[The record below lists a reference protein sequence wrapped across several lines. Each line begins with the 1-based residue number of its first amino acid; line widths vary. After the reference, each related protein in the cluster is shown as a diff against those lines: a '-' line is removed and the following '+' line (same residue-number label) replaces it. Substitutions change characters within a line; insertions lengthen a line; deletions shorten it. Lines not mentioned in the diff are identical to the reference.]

1 MSGRTRVTLFGMLAT
16 LLTAWS
22 LAPLVESS
30 GWLLQAAALL
40 GVQALVGAGGR
51 RIPLARSLTVAAQAL
66 VSLLLLALLFAGKAE
81 STGSGPMAF
90 LVTDFGGLF
99 GQGARDVAEFATPA
113 PLTDGIRLLLLAGVL
128 AIGLLVDVLA
138 VTMRTA
144 AAAGLPLLAL
154 YSVAAGLSAGRGGA
168 WFAFLL
174 AGAGYLMLLLAE
186 GRDRLAQWGRV
197 FGGAPAGPVS
207 AASGYGGA
215 SASGGGRA
223 VSPVRTGR
231 RIGVAALG
239 LALAVPAALPT
250 LGGGVLGAAGEDG
263 SAAGGGGTIS
273 AVNPLVSLQSSLNA
287 QDNRVILKY
296 RTDSPQLGEQY
307 LRILALDEFNGVK
320 WEAAGRPLTD
330 VPARLPNP
338 QGLDDR
344 VRGSAVEVRTTLSA
358 AETYAQRYLPM
369 PYPATQID
377 IGGKWRYE
385 PAGRT
390 LVGDQLGKDR
400 FQNVQGAQYTVRSL
414 LLRPTAQQLQ
424 AAPEANPFVR
434 AEYTRVPDNLPPVV
448 AETARQVTQG
458 SRDNYTRAVK
468 LQDWFAVNGGFRYD
482 TKVSSGTGSQA
493 IARFLNDKEG
503 FCVHF
508 AFSMAA
514 MSRTLGIPA
523 RVAVGFTPGEKQS
536 DGSVNVSMRDAH
548 AWPELY
554 FEGVGWT
561 RFEPTPRAGIT
572 VPDYSRADTPAPLP
586 VAPSA
591 LPSQSA
597 AAPAPAP
604 SQSDACPPEL
614 RKLGECGAAAPTQNK
629 AADSGGP
636 SVGAVLGWGAV
647 ALAVVGLPLLP
658 VLWRRRVRTR
668 RLASG
673 GALAAWEELGDAAWD
688 LGIPPDE
695 ALSPRQAAAR
705 LVLLGRLDRE
715 AEQAVHRVAG
725 AVERALYAPPG
736 ARVASEGPRA
746 DVELVRAALT
756 AEPAGGR
763 GCGPCS
769 CPPRRRGSPG
779 RSRPAGRRTRR
790 RGCRSRCRCRC
801 CAGCGRRGGRAG
813 ARRYAKRRWRRAR
826 SPRARRHRR
835 SVDPAGDPT
844 RSAAPCPR

>member
-1 MSGRTRVTLFGMLAT
+1 MTLFGMLAT

-40 GVQALVGAGGR
+40 GVQGAVGAGAR
-51 RIPLARSLTVAAQAL
+51 RVPLARALTVAAQLL

-81 STGSGPMAF
+81 PTGSGPLSF
-90 LVTDFGGLF
+90 LVGDFAGLF
-99 GQGARDVAEFATPA
+99 QQGVRDVGEFAIPA

-128 AIGLLVDVLA
+128 LIGLLVDFLA

-154 YSVAAGLSAGRGGA
+154 YSVAAGLSAGQGGA

-174 AGAGYLMLLLAE
+174 AGAGYLLLLLSE

-197 FGGAPAGPVS
+197 FGAAPSGRVS
-207 AASGYGGA
+207 AASGYGGG
-215 SASGGGRA
+215 SGGGGRA
-223 VSPVRTGR
+223 LAPVRTGR
-231 RIGVAALG
+231 RIGAVALG
-239 LALAVPAALPT
+239 LALAVPAVLPA
-250 LGGGVLGAAGEDG
+250 LGGGMLGTPGDDTAK
-263 SAAGGGGTIS
+263 AGGGGTIS

-287 QDNRVILKY
+287 QDNRVVLKY

-320 WEAAGRPLTD
+320 WEASGRPLTD
-330 VPARLPNP
+330 VPERLPTP
-338 QGLDDR
+338 SGLSER
-344 VRGSAVEVRTTLSA
+344 VRESATEVRTTVSA

-369 PYPATQID
+369 PYPATQVD

-414 LLRPTAQQLQ
+414 LLRPTAEQLQ
-424 AAPEANPFVR
+424 AAPGPNPFVQ
-434 AEYTRVPDNLPPVV
+434 AEYTKLPDNLPPVV

-458 SRDNYTRAVK
+458 SKDDYTRAVK
-468 LQDWFAVNGGFRYD
+468 LQDFFAVNGGFRYD

-561 RFEPTPRAGIT
+561 RFEPTPRSGISI
-572 VPDYSRADTPAPLP
+572 PEYSRTDTPAPQP
-586 VAPSA
+586 SAPSA
-591 LPSQSA
+591 LPSQA
-597 AAPAPAP
+597 ASAPAVTP
-604 SQSDACPPEL
+604 SQNDACPPEL
-614 RKLGECGAAAPTQNK
+614 KKLGECGAAAAQQ
-629 AADSGGP
+629 GGRAGSDGVP
-636 SVGAVLGWGAV
+636 VGAVLGWSAG
-647 ALAVVGLPLLP
+647 ALALLGLPLLP
-658 VLWRRRVRTR
+658 LLWRRRVRSR
-668 RLASG
+668 RLGVGRAG
-673 GALAAWEELGDAAWD
+673 GPDVLEAWRELGDSAWD
-688 LGIPPDE
+688 VGIEPDE
-695 ALSPRQAAAR
+695 ALSPRRAAGR
-705 LVLLGRLDRE
+705 VVTLGRLDGE
-715 AEQAVHRVAG
+715 AAQAVHRVAG

-736 ARVASEGPRA
+736 AEAAPYGALAS
-746 DVELVRAALT
+746 DVLLGRAALL
-756 AEPAGGR
+756 AAM
-763 GCGPCS
+763 
-769 CPPRRRGSPG
+769 PRRVRL
-779 RSRPAGRRTRR
+779 
-790 RGCRSRCRCRC
+790 
-801 CAGCGRRGGRAG
+801 RALLL
-813 ARRYAKRRWRRAR
+813 
-826 SPRARRHRR
+826 P
-835 SVDPAGDPT
+835 
-844 RSAAPCPR
+844 RSAARVSWAVSARLAALSARAASLTSRVRLPLRR